1 MRLAAE
7 NASRPA
13 AGLSEAMP
21 GDEKRSV
28 ERASADEGVSLPYV
42 SLPYVS
48 LPFTWEVMDCVR
60 AFAMII
66 SMSTLSQP
74 QASPTASRP
83 VGELLRDW
91 RQRRRMSQLLLATE
105 ADISTRHLSFVES
118 GRALPSREM
127 VMHLAERLDVPL
139 RARNTLLEAAGYAP
153 LFRERPLSDPQL
165 AAAREAVELVLKGHE
180 PYPALAID
188 RHWTIVAANGALA
201 PLVGAASAA
210 LLAAPVNA
218 LRLSLHPEGIASSI
232 VNWHAWRAH
241 VLARLQR
248 QIEVSGDGTL
258 AALREELTAYPTPP
272 GAQTEQEDGNAALN
286 QIAVPLRL
294 RTPLGVLSFFS
305 TTTVF
310 GTPVDVTLSELAI
323 EAFFPADPQTAAA
336 LRAYAEASA
345 AEASGQ

>member
-1 MRLAAE
+1 
-7 NASRPA
+7 
-13 AGLSEAMP
+13 
-21 GDEKRSV
+21 
-28 ERASADEGVSLPYV
+28 
-42 SLPYVS
+42 
-48 LPFTWEVMDCVR
+48 
-60 AFAMII
+60 MIPT
-66 SMSTLSQP
+66 MSTLSLS
-74 QASPTASRP
+74 QAGAPATSSPMSSRT
-83 VGELLRDW
+83 VGELLREW

-105 ADISTRHLSFVES
+105 ADVSTRHLSFVES

-139 RARNTLLEAAGYAP
+139 RARNTLLVAAGYAP
-153 LFRERPLSDPQL
+153 LFRERPLTDPQL

-188 RHWTIVAANGALA
+188 RHWTLVAANSALA

-210 LLAAPVNA
+210 LLEPPVNV

-232 VNWHAWRAH
+232 VNWLAWRAH

-248 QIEVSGDGTL
+248 QIEVSGDETL
-258 AALREELTAYPTPP
+258 AALRDELAAYPTPS
-272 GAQTEQEDGNAALN
+272 GAQHADEDSSAAGN

-294 RTPLGVLSFFS
+294 RTPLGLLSFFS

-310 GTPVDVTLSELAI
+310 GTPVDITLSELAI

-336 LRAYAEASA
+336 LRAYAETQARK
-345 AEASGQ
+345 EASQ

>member
-1 MRLAAE
+1 
-7 NASRPA
+7 
-13 AGLSEAMP
+13 
-21 GDEKRSV
+21 
-28 ERASADEGVSLPYV
+28 
-42 SLPYVS
+42 
-48 LPFTWEVMDCVR
+48 
-60 AFAMII
+60 
-66 SMSTLSQP
+66 MSTLSLP
-74 QASPTASRP
+74 QAGPSSPSSTSRT

-91 RQRRRMSQLLLATE
+91 RQRRRMSQLLLAAE

-139 RARNTLLEAAGYAP
+139 RARNMLLVAAGYAP
-153 LFRERPLSDPQL
+153 LFRERPLTDPQL
-165 AAAREAVELVLKGHE
+165 TAAREAVELVLKGHE

-188 RHWTIVAANGALA
+188 RHWTIVAANRSLA
-201 PLVGAASAA
+201 PLVGAASEA
-210 LLAAPVNA
+210 LLAPPVNA
-218 LRLSLHPEGIASSI
+218 LRLSLHPDGIASSI
-232 VNWHAWRAH
+232 VNWHAWRTH

-248 QIEVSGDGTL
+248 QIDVSADETL
-258 AALREELTAYPTPP
+258 AALRDELAGYPTPP
-272 GAQTEQEDGNAALN
+272 GADSAEADSNATLN

-336 LRAYAEASA
+336 LRAYAEDSAEGPTTAASKDTT
-345 AEASGQ
+345 SNS

>member
-1 MRLAAE
+1 
-7 NASRPA
+7 
-13 AGLSEAMP
+13 
-21 GDEKRSV
+21 
-28 ERASADEGVSLPYV
+28 
-42 SLPYVS
+42 
-48 LPFTWEVMDCVR
+48 
-60 AFAMII
+60 
-66 SMSTLSQP
+66 MSTLSLP
-74 QASPTASRP
+74 QAGPSGPPSSSRT

-91 RQRRRMSQLLLATE
+91 RQRRRMSQLLLAAE

-139 RARNTLLEAAGYAP
+139 RARNMLLVAAGYAP
-153 LFRERPLSDPQL
+153 LFRERPLTDPQL

-188 RHWTIVAANGALA
+188 RHWTIVAANRALA

-210 LLAAPVNA
+210 LLAPPVNA
-218 LRLSLHPEGIASSI
+218 LRLSLHPDGIASSI
-232 VNWHAWRAH
+232 VNWHTWRAH

-248 QIEVSGDGTL
+248 QIEVSADETL
-258 AALREELTAYPTPP
+258 AALRDELAGYPTPP
-272 GAQTEQEDGNAALN
+272 GAESANADSGTALN

-336 LRAYAEASA
+336 LRAYAQEQTT
-345 AEASGQ
+345 AEAKDPK

>member
-1 MRLAAE
+1 
-7 NASRPA
+7 
-13 AGLSEAMP
+13 
-21 GDEKRSV
+21 
-28 ERASADEGVSLPYV
+28 
-42 SLPYVS
+42 
-48 LPFTWEVMDCVR
+48 
-60 AFAMII
+60 
-66 SMSTLSQP
+66 MSTLSLP
-74 QASPTASRP
+74 QASPSGPASASRT

-91 RQRRRMSQLLLATE
+91 RQRRRMSQLLLAAE

-139 RARNTLLEAAGYAP
+139 RARNMLLVAAGYAP
-153 LFRERPLSDPQL
+153 LFRERPLTDPQL
-165 AAAREAVELVLKGHE
+165 TAAREAVELVLKGHE

-188 RHWTIVAANGALA
+188 RHWTIVTANRALA
-201 PLVGAASAA
+201 PLLGAASEA
-210 LLAAPVNA
+210 LLAPPVNA
-218 LRLSLHPEGIASSI
+218 LRLSLHPDGIASSI

-248 QIEVSGDGTL
+248 QIDVSGDETL
-258 AALREELTAYPTPP
+258 VALRDELAGYPTPP
-272 GAQTEQEDGNAALN
+272 GAESPEADSNATLN

-336 LRAYAEASA
+336 LRAYAEDQAEGPATAASNDT
-345 AEASGQ
+345 ASNP

>member
-1 MRLAAE
+1 
-7 NASRPA
+7 
-13 AGLSEAMP
+13 
-21 GDEKRSV
+21 
-28 ERASADEGVSLPYV
+28 
-42 SLPYVS
+42 
-48 LPFTWEVMDCVR
+48 
-60 AFAMII
+60 
-66 SMSTLSQP
+66 MSTLSLP
-74 QASPTASRP
+74 QAGPSGPASASRT

-91 RQRRRMSQLLLATE
+91 RQRRRMSQLLLAAE

-139 RARNTLLEAAGYAP
+139 RARNMLLVAAGYAP
-153 LFRERPLSDPQL
+153 LFRERPLTDPQL
-165 AAAREAVELVLKGHE
+165 TAAREAVELVLKGHE

-188 RHWTIVAANGALA
+188 RHWTIVTANRALA
-201 PLVGAASAA
+201 PLLGAASEA
-210 LLAAPVNA
+210 LLAPPVNA
-218 LRLSLHPEGIASSI
+218 LRLSLHPDGIASSI

-248 QIEVSGDGTL
+248 QIDVSGDETL
-258 AALREELTAYPTPP
+258 VALRDELAGYPTPP
-272 GAQTEQEDGNAALN
+272 GAESPEADSNATLN

-323 EAFFPADPQTAAA
+323 ESFFPADPQTAAA
-336 LRAYAEASA
+336 LRAYAEDQAQGPATAASNDT
-345 AEASGQ
+345 ASRP